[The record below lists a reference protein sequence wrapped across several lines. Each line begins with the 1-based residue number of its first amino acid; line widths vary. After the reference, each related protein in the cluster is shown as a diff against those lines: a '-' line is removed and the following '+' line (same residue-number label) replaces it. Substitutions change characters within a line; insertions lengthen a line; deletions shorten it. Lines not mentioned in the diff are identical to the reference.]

1 MSEAHEARVTV
12 RWQDIDGLGH
22 ANHVMFLTYLEEG
35 RDAWLRGH
43 GIGRDEYV
51 VGRCTVHYRREILP
65 HMDAVRV
72 RTSAAEV
79 GRSSLTTSE
88 QLLDEDGNVLAEAEF
103 AIVLWD
109 PRERRSRPLSDEER
123 RSLQENMEALR

>member
-1 MSEAHEARVTV
+1 MSGREVRVPV

-22 ANHVMFLTYLEEG
+22 VNHVMFLTYLEEG
-35 RDAWLRGH
+35 RDTWLRRH

-65 HMDAVRV
+65 EVETVLV
-72 RTSAAEV
+72 RTAVAEV
-79 GRSSLTTSE
+79 GRSSLTTS
-88 QLLDEDGNVLAEAEF
+88 QLMLDEDGNVLAEAEF
-103 AIVLWD
+103 ALVLWD

-123 RSLQENMEALR
+123 RSLQENMEAMR

>member
-1 MSEAHEARVTV
+1 MTAGEARVAV

-22 ANHVMFLTYLEEG
+22 VNHVMFLTYLEEG

-43 GIGRDEYV
+43 GIRRDEYV

-65 HMDAVRV
+65 HMATVRV
-72 RTSAAEV
+72 RTAAAEV

-88 QLLDEDGNVLAEAEF
+88 LLLDEDGNVLAEAEF
-103 AIVLWD
+103 VLVLWD

-123 RSLQENMEALR
+123 RSLEENMEALR

>member
-1 MSEAHEARVTV
+1 MSGGEVRVAV

-43 GIGRDEYV
+43 GIERHEYV

-65 HMDAVRV
+65 EVETVRV
-72 RTSAAEV
+72 RTAVAEV
-79 GRSSLTTSE
+79 GRSSLTTS
-88 QLLDEDGNVLAEAEF
+88 QLMLDEDGNVLAEAEF
-103 AIVLWD
+103 ALVLWD

-123 RSLQENMEALR
+123 QSLEENMEAMR